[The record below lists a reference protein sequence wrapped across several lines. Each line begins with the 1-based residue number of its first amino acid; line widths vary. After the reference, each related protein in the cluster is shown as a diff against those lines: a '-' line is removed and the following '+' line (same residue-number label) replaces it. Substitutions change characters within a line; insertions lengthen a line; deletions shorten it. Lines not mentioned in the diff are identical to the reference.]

1 MSFFN
6 VNNILSLLPHYNTII
21 NSTFLLFSFNVNF
34 LILQLFTEMR
44 YEIVSDVNQIRGL
57 DDFKDDKDE
66 WRETSSHSKDT
77 ALSSDAFCTNSEN
90 DNDK

>member
-1 MSFFN
+1 
-6 VNNILSLLPHYNTII
+6 
-21 NSTFLLFSFNVNF
+21 
-34 LILQLFTEMR
+34 MR

-66 WRETSSHSKDT
+66 WRETSGHSKDT
-77 ALSSDAFCTNSEN
+77 ALSSDAFRTNSEN

>member
-1 MSFFN
+1 
-6 VNNILSLLPHYNTII
+6 
-21 NSTFLLFSFNVNF
+21 
-34 LILQLFTEMR
+34 MR